1 MTEAVAVKSGTVRFT
16 LDGQPVEAP
25 GGTTILEAARSR
37 GVYIPTLCYLEK
49 LLPIGSCRICSVE
62 VEGVNG
68 PVMSCATPVL
78 EDMAVT
84 TKSDSLAEY
93 RRQMMQFILV
103 NHPVDCPICERS
115 GECSLQDRSF
125 EFNASWQAFKTEDY
139 KKKPVIDWAAL
150 RYDKNLCIM
159 CERCVKICR
168 EVQGFNALEID
179 GSGYGAKINTVTR
192 QKLDCD
198 FCGQCLSVCPVG
210 AISSAIIL
218 SARSWEIKK
227 VESICPHCGVGCSY
241 HMDLKLGKIVRISSD
256 DNIGVN
262 NGNLCVRGRFG
273 FEAFHSDERIKT
285 PLALKG
291 VKHEPVSWDQALSEV
306 VEKIKETKQKHGP
319 NSVAVLASENLTNE
333 DAYMLQKVM
342 RAGFGVNHIDTMSNM
357 INSDLNA
364 QMFDNYG
371 ASSQITSYDEIGKA
385 GAFLFFGCDAA
396 NENPVIA
403 NMVRMAMRDKGAPLF
418 VASSRDT
425 SDFFPGPDSMMRYKY
440 GTEAYLAAS
449 LIKAVTDADIGGLD
463 PDSVADQVDDTA
475 GLVKSAEFI
484 NVQDAAKVTGVDFK
498 AIKQTATALALRG
511 APLIFIGKEIHD
523 HHGSAEIMRALAN
536 LANLTG
542 GKTLVYKEHCNSQ
555 GANDMGLSPTHLPG
569 YLKADDTGAVEHYN
583 KKWGSDFPAFS
594 SPGPN
599 IFDGLSDGTIKTL
612 IVAGCDPITYYPDG
626 QYVREAIQNAEF
638 LVVSGSFP
646 SETSVLAN
654 ITLPSCQ
661 IAEREGTYTNNEG
674 RVQLIRKAIDRVG
687 QARPEWE
694 IFADIGARLGL
705 DSYLSCEQVAD
716 EIADSVPGYQGLTHD
731 NVSGGG
737 GLVSY
742 PRKGKAESF
751 QFNIKPVETGESGS
765 YPFLALI
772 MNSLF
777 HLGPAT
783 RRSPTLNRLEPSAY
797 IEMNPEDA
805 EEGSFNEGDKVV
817 VESKQ
822 GSILA
827 SLKIKNRAR
836 KGVVFIPINFE
847 NAPAAHLVYRNDPV
861 TRVKISK
868 S

>member
-1 MTEAVAVKSGTVRFT
+1 MTQAVAVKSESVRFT

-25 GGTTILEAARSR
+25 NGTTILEAARSI
-37 GVYIPTLCYLEK
+37 GVYIPTLCYLKK

-62 VEGVNG
+62 VEGVDG
-68 PVMSCATPVL
+68 PVMSCITPVSK
-78 EDMAVT
+78 DMAVT
-84 TKSDSLAEY
+84 TKSSSLTEY

-125 EFNASWQAFKTEDY
+125 EFNASWQAFETEDF
-139 KKKPVIDWAAL
+139 KSKPVIDWAAL

-179 GSGYGAKINTVTR
+179 GSGYGAKINTVTKE
-192 QKLDCD
+192 KLDCD

-210 AISSAIIL
+210 AISSAVIL

-241 HMDLKLGKIVRISSD
+241 HMDMKLGKIVRISSND
-256 DNIGVN
+256 DIGIN

-291 VKHEPVSWDQALSEV
+291 VKHEPVSWDHAISEV
-306 VEKIKETKQKHGP
+306 VEKLGETIRKHGP

-333 DAYMLQKVM
+333 DAYILQKVM

-371 ASSQITSYDEIGKA
+371 SSAQITSYDEIGEA
-385 GAFLFFGCDAA
+385 GSFLFFGCDAA

-403 NMVRMAMRDKGAPLF
+403 NMVRMAMRDKGTPLF
-418 VASSRDT
+418 VANSRDT

-440 GTEAYLAAS
+440 GTEAYLAAA

-463 PDSVADQVDDTA
+463 PDSAVDRVNDAA

-523 HHGSAEIMRALAN
+523 HHRSAEIMRALTN

-542 GKTLVYKEHCNSQ
+542 GKTLVYREHCNSQ

-569 YLKADDTGAVEHYN
+569 YLKADDPRSAEHYN
-583 KKWGSDFPAFS
+583 KKWGSDFTQFS
-594 SPGPN
+594 PPGSN
-599 IFDGLSDGTIKTL
+599 IFDGLSNGAIKAL

-638 LVVSGSFP
+638 LVVTGSFP

-654 ITLPSCQ
+654 ITLPTCQ
-661 IAEREGTYTNNEG
+661 IAEMEGTYTNNEG
-674 RVQLIRKAIDRVG
+674 RVQRIRKAIDRVG
-687 QARPEWE
+687 QSRPEWN
-694 IFADIGARLGL
+694 IFSDIGERLGL
-705 DSYLSCEQVAD
+705 NSCQSSEQIAG
-716 EIADSVPGYQGLTHD
+716 EIADCVPGYQGLTHD
-731 NVSGGG
+731 NVSRGGQ
-737 GLVSY
+737 LVSY
-742 PRKGKAESF
+742 PVEGIAGNFEFSV
-751 QFNIKPVETGESGS
+751 KPVETGDGGS
-765 YPFLALI
+765 YPFIALI

-783 RRSPTLNRLEPSAY
+783 RRSAALNQLEPTAY
-797 IEMNPEDA
+797 IEINPEDA
-805 EEGSFNEGDKVV
+805 AQEGFSEGDKVV

-822 GSILA
+822 GSIMV
-827 SLKIKNRAR
+827 SLKIKSRSL
-836 KGVVFIPINFE
+836 KGVVFIPVNFE
-847 NAPAAHLVYRNDPV
+847 NAPAAHLIYRNDPV

-868 S
+868 V